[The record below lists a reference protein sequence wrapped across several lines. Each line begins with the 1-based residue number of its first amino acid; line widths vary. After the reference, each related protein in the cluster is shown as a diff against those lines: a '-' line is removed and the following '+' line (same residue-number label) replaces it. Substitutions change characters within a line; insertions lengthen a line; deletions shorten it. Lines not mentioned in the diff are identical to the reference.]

1 MTTPLITADQIAWNV
16 ADEIVVLRG
25 EVPVRLAVLR
35 LAWDLEARGI
45 TLSIDPNG
53 RLVASPPDQVTANDV
68 AALRAHLRD
77 VKRVVAYRA
86 PEL

>member
-1 MTTPLITADQIAWNV
+1 MPLITADQIAWDA

-25 EVPVRLAVLR
+25 DLPVRLAVLR

-68 AALRAHLRD
+68 AALRTHLRD